1 MQTSFL
7 RWAGSKKKLLPRLH
21 PYWQASGC
29 TRYVEPFA
37 GSAMLY
43 FAIKPRSAVLADTNK
58 ELIDMY
64 HAVQRDWRVV
74 YREISEFPCKE
85 KFYYRLRDE
94 DCTKRSVAYRAAR
107 FIYLNR
113 FCFNGLYRTNS
124 EGRFN
129 VPFAKGTNR
138 ELPTEDEFR
147 QFASDISRRKVQF
160 RNQDFRAT
168 LQQAQA
174 GDFVYADPPYA
185 AENKRIFNQY
195 GPATFGIN
203 DLRDLAAELE
213 ELDDRG
219 VRFVVSYAYTK
230 DAVEILGEWGCKSV
244 NVQRTVASNVE
255 CRKSVR
261 ELFVSNI
268 RI

>member
-7 RWAGSKKKLLPRLH
+7 RWAGSKKKLLPRLL

-43 FAIKPRSAVLADTNK
+43 FAIKPRNAVLADTNN
-58 ELIDMY
+58 ELIGMY
-64 HAVQRDWRVV
+64 HAVQRDWRAVFQT
-74 YREISEFPCKE
+74 ITDFSCTE
-85 KFYYRLRDE
+85 KFYYKLRDE

-168 LQQAQA
+168 LQQAQE

-203 DLRDLAAELE
+203 DLRDLAAKLQ

-230 DAVEILGEWGCKSV
+230 DAVEVLGEWGCKSV
-244 NVQRTVASNVE
+244 YVQRTVASNVE
-255 CRKSVR
+255 YRKNVR

>member
-7 RWAGSKKKLLPRLH
+7 RWAGSKKKLLPRLL

-43 FAIKPRSAVLADTNK
+43 FAVKPRNALLADTNN
-58 ELIDMY
+58 ELIGMY
-64 HAVQRDWRVV
+64 HAVQRDWRAVFQA
-74 YREISEFPCKE
+74 ITDFSCTE
-85 KFYYRLRDE
+85 KFYYKLRDE
-94 DCTKRSVAYRAAR
+94 DCTKRNVAYRAAR

>member
-7 RWAGSKKKLLPRLH
+7 RWAGSKKKLLPRLL
-21 PYWQASGC
+21 PYWQAAGC

-43 FAIKPRSAVLADTNK
+43 FAIKPREALLADTNT
-58 ELIDMY
+58 ELVDMY
-64 HAVQRDWRVV
+64 HAVQRNWRAV
-74 YREISEFPCKE
+74 YNEILKFPRTE
-85 KFYYRLRDE
+85 KFYYKLRDE
-94 DCTKRSVAYRAAR
+94 ECSKRCIAYRAAR
-107 FIYLNR
+107 FVYLNR
-113 FCFNGLYRTNS
+113 FCFNGLYRTNA

-129 VPFAKGTNR
+129 VPFAKGTDR
-138 ELPTEDEFR
+138 EIPTEEEFR

-160 RNQDFRAT
+160 LNQDFRVT
-168 LQQAQA
+168 LNQANE

-195 GPATFGIN
+195 GPATFGLN
-203 DLRDLAAELE
+203 DLQDLAEALQA
-213 ELDDRG
+213 LDDRG
-219 VRFVVSYAYTK
+219 VRFVVSYAYTR
-230 DAVEILGEWGCKSV
+230 DAVDILGEWNCRSA

-255 CRKSVR
+255 CRKNVR

-268 RI
+268 RV

>member
-7 RWAGSKKKLLPRLH
+7 RWAGSKKKLLPRLL

-64 HAVQRDWRVV
+64 HAVQRDWRAVH
-74 YREISEFPCKE
+74 REISEFPCTE
-85 KFYYRLRDE
+85 KFYYKLRKS
-94 DCTKRSVAYRAAR
+94 DCTKECAAYRAAR
-107 FIYLNR
+107 FIFLNR
-113 FCFNGLYRTNS
+113 FCFNGLYRTN
-124 EGRFN
+124 EKGLFN
-129 VPFAKGTNR
+129 VPFAKGTKR
-138 ELPTEDEFR
+138 TLQTGEEFR
-147 QFASDISRRKVQF
+147 QFAADISRRKVQF
-160 RNQDFRAT
+160 RNQDFRVT
-168 LQQAQA
+168 LEDAQD

-203 DLRDLAAELE
+203 DLRDLAMALQD
-213 ELDDRG
+213 LNNRG

-230 DAVEILGEWGCKSV
+230 DAVDILGEWGCKSV

-255 CRKSVR
+255 YRKNVR